1 VGKLLLIN
9 NDSFNRRV
17 MFVSIIQIDPYKINL
32 VNQILMLV
40 DFGQFIPSL
49 QQLVEFTT
57 I

>member
-1 VGKLLLIN
+1 
-9 NDSFNRRV
+9 